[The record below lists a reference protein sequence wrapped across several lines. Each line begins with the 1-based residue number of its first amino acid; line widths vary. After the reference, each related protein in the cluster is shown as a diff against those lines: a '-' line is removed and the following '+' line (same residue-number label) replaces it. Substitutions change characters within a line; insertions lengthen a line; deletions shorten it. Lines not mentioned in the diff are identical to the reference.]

1 LSSASSDPYAFST
14 PPPRD
19 EAKPLGDIL
28 EALRRDAEQA
38 PAVAAPAPS
47 ASQPSTLTASEPV
60 PAAPAVSLSDIDV
73 VSQDPQQQAADDGE
87 NGDKKKK
94 KRSKASPAQDEWGFF
109 DPDQCGFAALIEKL
123 EEITDK
129 DDTPTPRRA

>member
-1 LSSASSDPYAFST
+1 V
-14 PPPRD
+14 RE
-19 EAKPLGDIL
+19 EAKPLSDIL
-28 EALRRDAEQA
+28 EALRRDAEQL
-38 PAVAAPAPS
+38 PAAT
-47 ASQPSTLTASEPV
+47 QASESSMFATSETVATPE
-60 PAAPAVSLSDIDV
+60 AVSLSDIDLT
-73 VSQDPQQQAADDGE
+73 SQELPPADGAE

-129 DDTPTPRRA
+129 DDAPTPRRA